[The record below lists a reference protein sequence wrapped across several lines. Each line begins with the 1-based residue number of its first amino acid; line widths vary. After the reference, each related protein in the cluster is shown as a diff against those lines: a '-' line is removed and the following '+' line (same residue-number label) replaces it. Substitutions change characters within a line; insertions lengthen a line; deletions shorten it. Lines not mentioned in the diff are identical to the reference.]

1 MGCLRALI
9 LLVGA
14 WPSGPVPSRD
24 FNCPRVLRAMILLV
38 GAWPSGPVP
47 SKDFSAPGSGSA
59 QAPLDNSDGA
69 VGSSVFSPHWSCGV
83 TADRGAGRPG
93 SAFSRFGFFSWI
105 AVAWRP

>member
-1 MGCLRALI
+1 MSLDLFWIGCLRALI

-47 SKDFSAPGSGSA
+47 SFCFCGNQIGSVHLRPSRAGDWRRSAVP
-59 QAPLDNSDGA
+59 
-69 VGSSVFSPHWSCGV
+69 V
-83 TADRGAGRPG
+83 
-93 SAFSRFGFFSWI
+93 
-105 AVAWRP
+105 